1 MYTETEYQKKIIAAK
16 NDIGLRCIVRRSFAV
31 VFFGWVF
38 VNYINFGFA
47 QTENTTV
54 EGNSKNNT
62 VRKINV
68 QKPQPEAKYHIVYHT
83 KNLVPL
89 PFNNPRF
96 KPVYTGTISQED
108 SEKTRK
114 AITMMLEKSKS
125 SNPLTNILP
134 TSKFYLKKK
143 RQNIE
148 AKHNIV
154 YYTKNLVPLP
164 FNNTRFNPVYTGT
177 ISPDDSKK
185 TRKAMTMMLEKSISS
200 NPLTN
205 ILPTSKFY
213 LKEKRQNTEAKHN
226 IVYHTKNLVPLPF
239 NNPRFKPVYTGT
251 ISPEDSKKTRK
262 AMTMMLEK
270 SISSNPLTNNLPT
283 SKFYLKEQRQNTE
296 AKYNIVYYTKNLAPL
311 PFNNTR
317 FKPVYTGTI
326 SPEDSEKTRKAMTMM
341 LEKSKSS
348 NPLTKM
354 MSSSKFY
361 LKEQKQKDREK
372 HKREIQVYN
381 ERNNKKFNE
390 YFKRL
395 QQKRSH
401 SANYTGRHFD
411 YTSYNQNIQVAASR

>member
-16 NDIGLRCIVRRSFAV
+16 NDLRLRCIVRRSFAV

-47 QTENTTV
+47 QTKNTTV
-54 EGNSKNNT
+54 EGNSKNNN

-96 KPVYTGTISQED
+96 KPVYTGTISPED
-108 SEKTRK
+108 S
-114 AITMMLEKSKS
+114 
-125 SNPLTNILP
+125 
-134 TSKFYLKKK
+134 
-143 RQNIE
+143 
-148 AKHNIV
+148 
-154 YYTKNLVPLP
+154 
-164 FNNTRFNPVYTGT
+164 NN
-177 ISPDDSKK
+177 S
-185 TRKAMTMMLEKSISS
+185 RKAMTMMLEKSI
-200 NPLTN
+200 
-205 ILPTSKFY
+205 
-213 LKEKRQNTEAKHN
+213 
-226 IVYHTKNLVPLPF
+226 
-239 NNPRFKPVYTGT
+239 
-251 ISPEDSKKTRK
+251 
-262 AMTMMLEK
+262 
-270 SISSNPLTNNLPT
+270 
-283 SKFYLKEQRQNTE
+283 
-296 AKYNIVYYTKNLAPL
+296 
-311 PFNNTR
+311 
-317 FKPVYTGTI
+317 
-326 SPEDSEKTRKAMTMM
+326 
-341 LEKSKSS
+341 SS

-401 SANYTGRHFD
+401 SANYSGRHFD

>member
-16 NDIGLRCIVRRSFAV
+16 NDLRLRCIVRRSFAV

-54 EGNSKNNT
+54 EGNSKNNN

-89 PFNNPRF
+89 PFNNP
-96 KPVYTGTISQED
+96 K
-108 SEKTRK
+108 
-114 AITMMLEKSKS
+114 
-125 SNPLTNILP
+125 
-134 TSKFYLKKK
+134 
-143 RQNIE
+143 
-148 AKHNIV
+148 
-154 YYTKNLVPLP
+154 
-164 FNNTRFNPVYTGT
+164 
-177 ISPDDSKK
+177 
-185 TRKAMTMMLEKSISS
+185 
-200 NPLTN
+200 
-205 ILPTSKFY
+205 
-213 LKEKRQNTEAKHN
+213 
-226 IVYHTKNLVPLPF
+226 
-239 NNPRFKPVYTGT
+239 
-251 ISPEDSKKTRK
+251 
-262 AMTMMLEK
+262 
-270 SISSNPLTNNLPT
+270 
-283 SKFYLKEQRQNTE
+283 
-296 AKYNIVYYTKNLAPL
+296 
-311 PFNNTR
+311 

-341 LEKSKSS
+341 LEKSISS

-372 HKREIQVYN
+372 HKREMQVYN

-401 SANYTGRHFD
+401 SAANYSGRHFD

>member
-1 MYTETEYQKKIIAAK
+1 MYPETAYQKKIIAAK
-16 NDIGLRCIVRRSFAV
+16 NYLRLRYIVRCSFAV
-31 VFFGWVF
+31 VIFGWVF
-38 VNYINFGFA
+38 VNCINLGFA
-47 QTENTTV
+47 QTEDTTV
-54 EGNSKNNT
+54 EGISKNNN

-83 KNLVPL
+83 KNLIPL

-96 KPVYTGTISQED
+96 KPVYTGTISPEN
-108 SEKTRK
+108 SKKSRK
-114 AITMMLEKSKS
+114 AMTMMLEKSKS
-125 SNPLTNILP
+125 SNPQT
-134 TSKFYLKKK
+134 
-143 RQNIE
+143 
-148 AKHNIV
+148 
-154 YYTKNLVPLP
+154 
-164 FNNTRFNPVYTGT
+164 
-177 ISPDDSKK
+177 KK
-185 TRKAMTMMLEKSISS
+185 TSV
-200 NPLTN
+200 
-205 ILPTSKFY
+205 SKCY
-213 LKEKRQNTEAKHN
+213 LKEQGQNTEAKHD

-251 ISPEDSKKTRK
+251 ISPEDSEKTRK

-270 SISSNPLTNNLPT
+270 SISSNPLTKKMPT
-283 SKFYLKEQRQNTE
+283 SKFYLKEKRQNTE
-296 AKYNIVYYTKNLAPL
+296 AKHNIVYYTKNLVPL

-341 LEKSKSS
+341 LEKSISS

-395 QQKRSH
+395 QQKRSR
-401 SANYTGRHFD
+401 SANYSGRHFD

>member
-1 MYTETEYQKKIIAAK
+1 MYTETAYQKKIIAAK
-16 NDIGLRCIVRRSFAV
+16 KDVRLRCIIRCSFAV
-31 VFFGWVF
+31 VIFGWVF
-38 VNYINFGFA
+38 VNCINLGFA
-47 QTENTTV
+47 QTEDTTV
-54 EGNSKNNT
+54 EGISKNNN

-96 KPVYTGTISQED
+96 KPIYTG
-108 SEKTRK
+108 R
-114 AITMMLEKSKS
+114 
-125 SNPLTNILP
+125 
-134 TSKFYLKKK
+134 
-143 RQNIE
+143 
-148 AKHNIV
+148 
-154 YYTKNLVPLP
+154 
-164 FNNTRFNPVYTGT
+164 
-177 ISPDDSKK
+177 
-185 TRKAMTMMLEKSISS
+185 
-200 NPLTN
+200 
-205 ILPTSKFY
+205 
-213 LKEKRQNTEAKHN
+213 
-226 IVYHTKNLVPLPF
+226 
-239 NNPRFKPVYTGT
+239 
-251 ISPEDSKKTRK
+251 
-262 AMTMMLEK
+262 
-270 SISSNPLTNNLPT
+270 
-283 SKFYLKEQRQNTE
+283 
-296 AKYNIVYYTKNLAPL
+296 
-311 PFNNTR
+311 
-317 FKPVYTGTI
+317 I

-401 SANYTGRHFD
+401 SANYSGRHFD

>member
-1 MYTETEYQKKIIAAK
+1 MYPETAYQKKIIAAK
-16 NDIGLRCIVRRSFAV
+16 NYLRLRYIVRCSFAV
-31 VFFGWVF
+31 VIFGWVF
-38 VNYINFGFA
+38 VNCINLGFA
-47 QTENTTV
+47 QTEDTTV
-54 EGNSKNNT
+54 EGISKNNN

-83 KNLVPL
+83 KNL
-89 PFNNPRF
+89 
-96 KPVYTGTISQED
+96 I
-108 SEKTRK
+108 
-114 AITMMLEKSKS
+114 
-125 SNPLTNILP
+125 
-134 TSKFYLKKK
+134 
-143 RQNIE
+143 
-148 AKHNIV
+148 
-154 YYTKNLVPLP
+154 
-164 FNNTRFNPVYTGT
+164 
-177 ISPDDSKK
+177 
-185 TRKAMTMMLEKSISS
+185 
-200 NPLTN
+200 
-205 ILPTSKFY
+205 
-213 LKEKRQNTEAKHN
+213 
-226 IVYHTKNLVPLPF
+226 PLPF

-251 ISPEDSKKTRK
+251 ISPEDSKKSRK

-270 SISSNPLTNNLPT
+270 SKSSNPLTKKT
-283 SKFYLKEQRQNTE
+283 SVSKFYLKEQRQNTE
-296 AKYNIVYYTKNLAPL
+296 AKHNIVYYTKNLVPL

-341 LEKSKSS
+341 LEKSISS

-354 MSSSKFY
+354 LSSSKFY

>member
-16 NDIGLRCIVRRSFAV
+16 NDLRLGCIVRRSFAV
-31 VFFGWVF
+31 VFFCRVI

-54 EGNSKNNT
+54 EGNSKNNN
-62 VRKINV
+62 VRKING

-96 KPVYTGTISQED
+96 KPVYTGTISPED
-108 SEKTRK
+108 TNKSRK
-114 AITMMLEKSKS
+114 AMTMILEKSKS
-125 SNPLTNILP
+125 SNPLT
-134 TSKFYLKKK
+134 
-143 RQNIE
+143 
-148 AKHNIV
+148 
-154 YYTKNLVPLP
+154 
-164 FNNTRFNPVYTGT
+164 
-177 ISPDDSKK
+177 KK
-185 TRKAMTMMLEKSISS
+185 TSV
-200 NPLTN
+200 
-205 ILPTSKFY
+205 SKFY
-213 LKEKRQNTEAKHN
+213 LKEQRQNTEAKHN
-226 IVYHTKNLVPLPF
+226 IVYHTKNLV
-239 NNPRFKPVYTGT
+239 
-251 ISPEDSKKTRK
+251 
-262 AMTMMLEK
+262 
-270 SISSNPLTNNLPT
+270 
-283 SKFYLKEQRQNTE
+283 
-296 AKYNIVYYTKNLAPL
+296 PL

-341 LEKSKSS
+341 LEKSISS

-401 SANYTGRHFD
+401 SANYSGRHFD

>member
-16 NDIGLRCIVRRSFAV
+16 NDLRLRCIVRRSFAV

-47 QTENTTV
+47 QTKNTTV
-54 EGNSKNNT
+54 EGNSINNNI
-62 VRKINV
+62 RKINV

-83 KNLVPL
+83 KNLV
-89 PFNNPRF
+89 
-96 KPVYTGTISQED
+96 
-108 SEKTRK
+108 
-114 AITMMLEKSKS
+114 
-125 SNPLTNILP
+125 
-134 TSKFYLKKK
+134 
-143 RQNIE
+143 
-148 AKHNIV
+148 
-154 YYTKNLVPLP
+154 
-164 FNNTRFNPVYTGT
+164 
-177 ISPDDSKK
+177 
-185 TRKAMTMMLEKSISS
+185 
-200 NPLTN
+200 
-205 ILPTSKFY
+205 
-213 LKEKRQNTEAKHN
+213 
-226 IVYHTKNLVPLPF
+226 
-239 NNPRFKPVYTGT
+239 
-251 ISPEDSKKTRK
+251 
-262 AMTMMLEK
+262 
-270 SISSNPLTNNLPT
+270 
-283 SKFYLKEQRQNTE
+283 
-296 AKYNIVYYTKNLAPL
+296 PL

-341 LEKSKSS
+341 LEKSISSNPLTKMLSSSKFYLKEKRQNTEAKHNIVYHTKNLVPLPFNNPKFKPVYTGTISPEDSEKTRKAMTMMLEKSISS

-401 SANYTGRHFD
+401 SANYSGRHFD

>member
-16 NDIGLRCIVRRSFAV
+16 NNLRLRCIVRRSFAV

-47 QTENTTV
+47 QTKNTTV
-54 EGNSKNNT
+54 EGNSKNNN

-89 PFNNPRF
+89 PFNNP
-96 KPVYTGTISQED
+96 K
-108 SEKTRK
+108 
-114 AITMMLEKSKS
+114 
-125 SNPLTNILP
+125 
-134 TSKFYLKKK
+134 
-143 RQNIE
+143 
-148 AKHNIV
+148 
-154 YYTKNLVPLP
+154 
-164 FNNTRFNPVYTGT
+164 
-177 ISPDDSKK
+177 
-185 TRKAMTMMLEKSISS
+185 
-200 NPLTN
+200 
-205 ILPTSKFY
+205 
-213 LKEKRQNTEAKHN
+213 
-226 IVYHTKNLVPLPF
+226 
-239 NNPRFKPVYTGT
+239 
-251 ISPEDSKKTRK
+251 
-262 AMTMMLEK
+262 
-270 SISSNPLTNNLPT
+270 
-283 SKFYLKEQRQNTE
+283 
-296 AKYNIVYYTKNLAPL
+296 
-311 PFNNTR
+311 

-341 LEKSKSS
+341 LEKSISS

-401 SANYTGRHFD
+401 SANYSGRHFD

>member
-16 NDIGLRCIVRRSFAV
+16 NDLRLRCIVRRSFAV

-54 EGNSKNNT
+54 EGNSKNNN

-68 QKPQPEAKYHIVYHT
+68 QKPHPEAKYHIVYHT
-83 KNLVPL
+83 KNLAPL

-96 KPVYTGTISQED
+96 KPVYTGTISPED
-108 SEKTRK
+108 SNKTRK
-114 AITMMLEKSKS
+114 AMTMMLEKSKS
-125 SNPLTNILP
+125 SNPLTN
-134 TSKFYLKKK
+134 
-143 RQNIE
+143 N
-148 AKHNIV
+148 
-154 YYTKNLVPLP
+154 
-164 FNNTRFNPVYTGT
+164 
-177 ISPDDSKK
+177 
-185 TRKAMTMMLEKSISS
+185 
-200 NPLTN
+200 
-205 ILPTSKFY
+205 LPTSKFY

-226 IVYHTKNLVPLPF
+226 IVYYTKNLV
-239 NNPRFKPVYTGT
+239 
-251 ISPEDSKKTRK
+251 
-262 AMTMMLEK
+262 
-270 SISSNPLTNNLPT
+270 
-283 SKFYLKEQRQNTE
+283 
-296 AKYNIVYYTKNLAPL
+296 PL

-341 LEKSKSS
+341 LEKSISS

-372 HKREIQVYN
+372 HKREMQVYN

-401 SANYTGRHFD
+401 SAANYSGRHFD

>member
-1 MYTETEYQKKIIAAK
+1 MYPETAYQKKIIAAK
-16 NDIGLRCIVRRSFAV
+16 NYLRLRYIVRCSFAV
-31 VFFGWVF
+31 VIFGWVF
-38 VNYINFGFA
+38 VNCINLGFA
-47 QTENTTV
+47 QTEDTTV
-54 EGNSKNNT
+54 EGISKNNN

-96 KPVYTGTISQED
+96 KPVYTGTIS
-108 SEKTRK
+108 
-114 AITMMLEKSKS
+114 
-125 SNPLTNILP
+125 
-134 TSKFYLKKK
+134 
-143 RQNIE
+143 
-148 AKHNIV
+148 
-154 YYTKNLVPLP
+154 
-164 FNNTRFNPVYTGT
+164 
-177 ISPDDSKK
+177 
-185 TRKAMTMMLEKSISS
+185 
-200 NPLTN
+200 
-205 ILPTSKFY
+205 
-213 LKEKRQNTEAKHN
+213 
-226 IVYHTKNLVPLPF
+226 
-239 NNPRFKPVYTGT
+239 
-251 ISPEDSKKTRK
+251 PEDSNNSRK

-283 SKFYLKEQRQNTE
+283 SKFYLKEQKQNTE
-296 AKYNIVYYTKNLAPL
+296 SKYNIVYYTKNLVPL

-341 LEKSKSS
+341 LEKSISS

-401 SANYTGRHFD
+401 SANYSGRHFD

>member
-16 NDIGLRCIVRRSFAV
+16 NDLRLRCIVRRSFAV

-47 QTENTTV
+47 QTKNTTV
-54 EGNSKNNT
+54 EGNSKNNN

-83 KNLVPL
+83 KNLV
-89 PFNNPRF
+89 
-96 KPVYTGTISQED
+96 
-108 SEKTRK
+108 
-114 AITMMLEKSKS
+114 
-125 SNPLTNILP
+125 
-134 TSKFYLKKK
+134 
-143 RQNIE
+143 
-148 AKHNIV
+148 
-154 YYTKNLVPLP
+154 
-164 FNNTRFNPVYTGT
+164 
-177 ISPDDSKK
+177 
-185 TRKAMTMMLEKSISS
+185 
-200 NPLTN
+200 
-205 ILPTSKFY
+205 
-213 LKEKRQNTEAKHN
+213 
-226 IVYHTKNLVPLPF
+226 
-239 NNPRFKPVYTGT
+239 
-251 ISPEDSKKTRK
+251 
-262 AMTMMLEK
+262 
-270 SISSNPLTNNLPT
+270 
-283 SKFYLKEQRQNTE
+283 
-296 AKYNIVYYTKNLAPL
+296 PL

-401 SANYTGRHFD
+401 SANYSGRHFD

>member
-1 MYTETEYQKKIIAAK
+1 MYTETEYQKKIIVTK
-16 NDIGLRCIVRRSFAV
+16 NDLRLGCIVRRSFAV

-54 EGNSKNNT
+54 EGNSKNNN

-96 KPVYTGTISQED
+96 KPVYTGTISPED
-108 SEKTRK
+108 SE
-114 AITMMLEKSKS
+114 
-125 SNPLTNILP
+125 
-134 TSKFYLKKK
+134 
-143 RQNIE
+143 
-148 AKHNIV
+148 
-154 YYTKNLVPLP
+154 
-164 FNNTRFNPVYTGT
+164 
-177 ISPDDSKK
+177 K
-185 TRKAMTMMLEKSISS
+185 TRKAMTMMLEI
-200 NPLTN
+200 
-205 ILPTSKFY
+205 
-213 LKEKRQNTEAKHN
+213 
-226 IVYHTKNLVPLPF
+226 
-239 NNPRFKPVYTGT
+239 
-251 ISPEDSKKTRK
+251 
-262 AMTMMLEK
+262 

-283 SKFYLKEQRQNTE
+283 SKFYLKEQKQNTE
-296 AKYNIVYYTKNLAPL
+296 SKYNIVYYTKNLVPL

-341 LEKSKSS
+341 LEKSISS

-395 QQKRSH
+395 QQKRSN
-401 SANYTGRHFD
+401 SANYSGRHFD

>member
-16 NDIGLRCIVRRSFAV
+16 NNLRPRCIVRRSFAV

-54 EGNSKNNT
+54 EGNSKNNN

-68 QKPQPEAKYHIVYHT
+68 QKPQPEAKYH
-83 KNLVPL
+83 
-89 PFNNPRF
+89 
-96 KPVYTGTISQED
+96 
-108 SEKTRK
+108 
-114 AITMMLEKSKS
+114 
-125 SNPLTNILP
+125 
-134 TSKFYLKKK
+134 
-143 RQNIE
+143 
-148 AKHNIV
+148 
-154 YYTKNLVPLP
+154 
-164 FNNTRFNPVYTGT
+164 
-177 ISPDDSKK
+177 
-185 TRKAMTMMLEKSISS
+185 
-200 NPLTN
+200 
-205 ILPTSKFY
+205 
-213 LKEKRQNTEAKHN
+213 

-270 SISSNPLTNNLPT
+270 S
-283 SKFYLKEQRQNTE
+283 
-296 AKYNIVYYTKNLAPL
+296 
-311 PFNNTR
+311 
-317 FKPVYTGTI
+317 
-326 SPEDSEKTRKAMTMM
+326 
-341 LEKSKSS
+341 KSS
-348 NPLTKM
+348 NPLTKK

-372 HKREIQVYN
+372 HKREMQVYN

-401 SANYTGRHFD
+401 SANYSGRHFD

>member
-1 MYTETEYQKKIIAAK
+1 MCTETAYQKKIIAAK
-16 NDIGLRCIVRRSFAV
+16 NDLRLRYIVRCSFAV
-31 VFFGWVF
+31 VIFGWVF
-38 VNYINFGFA
+38 VNCINLGFA
-47 QTENTTV
+47 QTEDTTV
-54 EGNSKNNT
+54 EGISKNNN

-83 KNLVPL
+83 KNL
-89 PFNNPRF
+89 
-96 KPVYTGTISQED
+96 I
-108 SEKTRK
+108 
-114 AITMMLEKSKS
+114 
-125 SNPLTNILP
+125 
-134 TSKFYLKKK
+134 
-143 RQNIE
+143 
-148 AKHNIV
+148 
-154 YYTKNLVPLP
+154 
-164 FNNTRFNPVYTGT
+164 
-177 ISPDDSKK
+177 
-185 TRKAMTMMLEKSISS
+185 
-200 NPLTN
+200 
-205 ILPTSKFY
+205 
-213 LKEKRQNTEAKHN
+213 
-226 IVYHTKNLVPLPF
+226 PLPF

-251 ISPEDSKKTRK
+251 ISPEDSKKSRK

-270 SISSNPLTNNLPT
+270 SKSSNPLTKKT
-283 SKFYLKEQRQNTE
+283 SVSKFYLKEQIHNTE
-296 AKYNIVYYTKNLAPL
+296 AKHNIVYHTKNLVPL

-341 LEKSKSS
+341 LEKSISS

-401 SANYTGRHFD
+401 SANYSGRHFD

>member
-16 NDIGLRCIVRRSFAV
+16 NDLRLGCIVRRSFAV

-68 QKPQPEAKYHIVYHT
+68 QKPQPEAKYHIVY
-83 KNLVPL
+83 
-89 PFNNPRF
+89 
-96 KPVYTGTISQED
+96 YI
-108 SEKTRK
+108 
-114 AITMMLEKSKS
+114 
-125 SNPLTNILP
+125 
-134 TSKFYLKKK
+134 
-143 RQNIE
+143 
-148 AKHNIV
+148 
-154 YYTKNLVPLP
+154 
-164 FNNTRFNPVYTGT
+164 
-177 ISPDDSKK
+177 
-185 TRKAMTMMLEKSISS
+185 
-200 NPLTN
+200 
-205 ILPTSKFY
+205 
-213 LKEKRQNTEAKHN
+213 
-226 IVYHTKNLVPLPF
+226 KNLVPLPF

-251 ISPEDSKKTRK
+251 ISPEDSNKSRI

-270 SISSNPLTNNLPT
+270 SI
-283 SKFYLKEQRQNTE
+283 
-296 AKYNIVYYTKNLAPL
+296 
-311 PFNNTR
+311 
-317 FKPVYTGTI
+317 
-326 SPEDSEKTRKAMTMM
+326 
-341 LEKSKSS
+341 SS

-401 SANYTGRHFD
+401 SANYSGRHFD

>member
-1 MYTETEYQKKIIAAK
+1 MCTETAYQKKIIAAK
-16 NDIGLRCIVRRSFAV
+16 NDLRLRCIVRRSFAV

-47 QTENTTV
+47 QTKNTTV
-54 EGNSKNNT
+54 EGNSKNNNI
-62 VRKINV
+62 RKINV

-83 KNLVPL
+83 KNLVSL
-89 PFNNPRF
+89 PFNNPKF
-96 KPVYTGTISQED
+96 KPVYTGTISPED
-108 SEKTRK
+108 SNKSRK
-114 AITMMLEKSKS
+114 AMTMMLEKSKS
-125 SNPLTNILP
+125 SNPLT
-134 TSKFYLKKK
+134 
-143 RQNIE
+143 
-148 AKHNIV
+148 
-154 YYTKNLVPLP
+154 
-164 FNNTRFNPVYTGT
+164 
-177 ISPDDSKK
+177 KK
-185 TRKAMTMMLEKSISS
+185 TSV
-200 NPLTN
+200 
-205 ILPTSKFY
+205 SKFY
-213 LKEKRQNTEAKHN
+213 LKEQRQNTEAKHN

-239 NNPRFKPVYTGT
+239 NNPK
-251 ISPEDSKKTRK
+251 
-262 AMTMMLEK
+262 
-270 SISSNPLTNNLPT
+270 
-283 SKFYLKEQRQNTE
+283 
-296 AKYNIVYYTKNLAPL
+296 
-311 PFNNTR
+311 

-341 LEKSKSS
+341 LEKSISS

-401 SANYTGRHFD
+401 SANYSGRHFD

>member
-16 NDIGLRCIVRRSFAV
+16 NDLRLRCIVRRSFAV

-54 EGNSKNNT
+54 EGNSKNNNI
-62 VRKINV
+62 RKINV

-89 PFNNPRF
+89 PFNNP
-96 KPVYTGTISQED
+96 K
-108 SEKTRK
+108 
-114 AITMMLEKSKS
+114 
-125 SNPLTNILP
+125 
-134 TSKFYLKKK
+134 
-143 RQNIE
+143 
-148 AKHNIV
+148 
-154 YYTKNLVPLP
+154 
-164 FNNTRFNPVYTGT
+164 
-177 ISPDDSKK
+177 
-185 TRKAMTMMLEKSISS
+185 
-200 NPLTN
+200 
-205 ILPTSKFY
+205 
-213 LKEKRQNTEAKHN
+213 
-226 IVYHTKNLVPLPF
+226 
-239 NNPRFKPVYTGT
+239 
-251 ISPEDSKKTRK
+251 
-262 AMTMMLEK
+262 
-270 SISSNPLTNNLPT
+270 
-283 SKFYLKEQRQNTE
+283 
-296 AKYNIVYYTKNLAPL
+296 
-311 PFNNTR
+311 

-341 LEKSKSS
+341 LEKSISS

-372 HKREIQVYN
+372 HKREMQVYN

-401 SANYTGRHFD
+401 SANYSGRHFD